1 MMREMRLQQL
11 TISLGEKP
19 TAEFP
24 KVRAVIMDWPIERAI
39 VTVIA
44 RSTGDASIYTTG
56 TFGVL
61 GGIGH
66 ETVRNAAVACV
77 KIAQHYSDD
86 ATPTKEFPYP
96 TGNRVRFYLVC
107 YDGVR
112 EIDADLDGVR
122 QKDAKYFDMYAA
134 AQQVVTEL
142 RLITQNQKGQRP

>member
-1 MMREMRLQQL
+1 MMRELRLFQL
-11 TISLGEKP
+11 TTAIGEKP
-19 TAEFP
+19 TTEFP

-39 VTVIA
+39 VTVVA

-66 ETVRNAAVACV
+66 ETVRSAARTCV
-77 KIAQHYSDD
+77 KIAQGYSGD
-86 ATPTKEFPYP
+86 ATPTKEYPYP
-96 TGNRVRFYLVC
+96 ATKRVRFYLVC

-112 EIDADLDGVR
+112 VIDADLDSVTH
-122 QKDAKYFDMYAA
+122 KDGKYSDMYAA

-142 RLITQNQKGQRP
+142 RLISQH